1 MNGTITQ
8 SISDNSFKTP
18 RISNRLKFADK
29 FKKNNENTSLST
41 KYAKVNYGDF
51 FQKSSKLELF
61 LNSTFNIESNR
72 EDLISFIIN
81 NNLLGIIKELPNNIE
96 KYFNTLDLE
105 INLETKYDDKKWI
118 VVKVFTNLDG
128 ESASKQLDLIE
139 EELIEKYK
147 DNFLDNIIL
156 SMEFK

>member
-18 RISNRLKFADK
+18 RITNRLKFADK

-105 INLETKYDDKKWI
+105 INLENKYDDKKWI

>member
-105 INLETKYDDKKWI
+105 INLENKYDDKKWI